1 MLITFLKIRITSG
14 FFMEDMSEYSMKSK
28 SASHCLFPWSKVNF
42 LKYRNYRRAV
52 EIITLQLPKEEE
64 EHKKKIDDG

>member
-1 MLITFLKIRITSG
+1 
-14 FFMEDMSEYSMKSK
+14 MEDMSEYSMKSK

-52 EIITLQLPKEEE
+52 EIITLQLPKEE
-64 EHKKKIDDG
+64 HKKKIDDG